1 MDPRE
6 FAELVKKMR
15 EWQRRIAGGERSAE
29 AASVAN
35 DYARKVDA
43 AVKAI
48 LSPPAPSLFD
58 GPTGED

>member
-15 EWQRRIAGGERSAE
+15 EWQKRFFAGERSAE
-29 AASVAN
+29 VVGVAK
-35 DYARKVDA
+35 DYERKVDA

-48 LSPPAPSLFD
+48 LNPPPPTLFD
-58 GPTGED
+58 ATAGEG